1 MLDEYKKLYEEIAT
15 AGLPEWKTINKNE
28 LIKTAS
34 YLENGY
40 LKDSYVAAIM
50 LNYWNKIGK
59 FYSKCKLVTSPED
72 IHTWLTI
79 SVLYALDRKPW
90 ESENSSIYNDP
101 NGPDK
106 VINRCM
112 ECRRITFYQQ
122 LNRYNRKINSA
133 ILSLDSLVE
142 DYKDQ
147 IGLTSLSIKSLGSA
161 LASDYKRRN
170 EIFKHTA
177 LEESVASLEYAKTNG
192 INDITLYNPYDFA
205 FEYTTTALEVPYE
218 ATQYEIFDY
227 SIPFYQLVVNGL
239 FDYSGEVIN
248 ATDEKGN
255 MWHIMHI
262 LETGS
267 NVAFTFS
274 YEDSS
279 KLIQTDYKNFYYTQ
293 YSKWSQDVA
302 DMLEVIDEIG
312 IHGGELT
319 SHERIANNVYR
330 VTYKGATNV
339 EIILNYS
346 DAAVNVEGKLVAA
359 KSYIYNKNNTE
370 WWA

>member
-1 MLDEYKKLYEEIAT
+1 MDVNFGEVHKFQETYGQSRYSSRDVS
-15 AGLPEWKTINKNE
+15 G
-28 LIKTAS
+28 
-34 YLENGY
+34 
-40 LKDSYVAAIM
+40 SYVKKYPYDLSSGIYDKKQKAT
-50 LNYWNKIGK
+50 Y
-59 FYSKCKLVTSPED
+59 VVSP
-72 IHTWLTI
+72 
-79 SVLYALDRKPW
+79 R
-90 ESENSSIYNDP
+90 
-101 NGPDK
+101 
-106 VINRCM
+106 
-112 ECRRITFYQQ
+112 FYQIFME
-122 LNRYNRKINSA
+122 N
-133 ILSLDSLVE
+133 LVE
-142 DYKDQ
+142 GYKDQ
-147 IGLTSLSIKSLGSA
+147 VGLTSLSIKSLGSA

-279 KLIQTDYKNFYYTQ
+279 KLIQTDYKNYYYTQ

-339 EIILNYS
+339 EIILNYG
-346 DAAVNVEGKLVAA
+346 DASIEVDGNIIAA
-359 KSYIYNKNNTE
+359 KSYLYNKNNSG
-370 WWA
+370 WRA